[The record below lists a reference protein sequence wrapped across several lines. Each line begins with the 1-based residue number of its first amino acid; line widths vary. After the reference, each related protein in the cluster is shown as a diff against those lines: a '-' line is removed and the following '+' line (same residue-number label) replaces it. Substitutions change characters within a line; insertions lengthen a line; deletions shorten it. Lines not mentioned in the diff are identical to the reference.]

1 MDKDG
6 IPISMG
12 IFSGNMNEQ
21 KTVSDVETKMIKS
34 LKKKEF
40 IYCGDAGLGSASIRA
55 FNDMGGRA
63 FIVTQSIKKLNE
75 EFQNELLKDEG
86 FKLLSNDKAITLNEL
101 KSFDKFKE
109 ENINLYEDKAYKSII
124 VDSNIDLGLL
134 EEKKQKN
141 GKTKLIKS
149 KAALKQKIIITYS
162 RKMAEYQK
170 HIRNKQ
176 IERAKALIK
185 KGVDDIRKGPND
197 ISRFIMK
204 ENQNKDVYIL
214 NEEKIAQE
222 EKFDGFYALATNL
235 LEDKEKDII
244 NINSERYKIE
254 DCFRVLKTNFDAR
267 PVYHRLDNRITAHFM
282 ICYTALLIYRLLEK
296 KLKEKEYKFTITEIL
311 ESLKN
316 INVFN
321 DEDKYKPIYDQGQF
335 LDAMNDITQIDL
347 DSTYFKQIYFKK
359 ILKKIS

>member
-1 MDKDG
+1 
-6 IPISMG
+6 
-12 IFSGNMNEQ
+12 
-21 KTVSDVETKMIKS
+21 
-34 LKKKEF
+34 
-40 IYCGDAGLGSASIRA
+40 
-55 FNDMGGRA
+55 
-63 FIVTQSIKKLNE
+63 
-75 EFQNELLKDEG
+75 
-86 FKLLSNDKAITLNEL
+86 
-101 KSFDKFKE
+101 
-109 ENINLYEDKAYKSII
+109 
-124 VDSNIDLGLL
+124 
-134 EEKKQKN
+134 
-141 GKTKLIKS
+141 
-149 KAALKQKIIITYS
+149 
-162 RKMAEYQK
+162 MAEYQK

-176 IERAKALIK
+176 IERAKVLIK

-296 KLKEKEYKFTITEIL
+296 LLKNKKYFFTINQILDTLKVMNITNRDNLYYEATYTSSTVLTALNEVFNLELDRKNYLPTTLTKKLKNF
-311 ESLKN
+311 
-316 INVFN
+316 
-321 DEDKYKPIYDQGQF
+321 
-335 LDAMNDITQIDL
+335 
-347 DSTYFKQIYFKK
+347 
-359 ILKKIS
+359 

>member
-1 MDKDG
+1 
-6 IPISMG
+6 
-12 IFSGNMNEQ
+12 
-21 KTVSDVETKMIKS
+21 
-34 LKKKEF
+34 
-40 IYCGDAGLGSASIRA
+40 
-55 FNDMGGRA
+55 
-63 FIVTQSIKKLNE
+63 
-75 EFQNELLKDEG
+75 
-86 FKLLSNDKAITLNEL
+86 
-101 KSFDKFKE
+101 
-109 ENINLYEDKAYKSII
+109 
-124 VDSNIDLGLL
+124 
-134 EEKKQKN
+134 
-141 GKTKLIKS
+141 
-149 KAALKQKIIITYS
+149 
-162 RKMAEYQK
+162 MAEYQK

-267 PVYHRLDNRITAHFM
+267 PVYHRLDNRITANFM

-296 KLKEKEYKFTITEIL
+296 LLKNKKYFFTINQIL
-311 ESLKN
+311 DTLKVMN
-316 INVFN
+316 ITNRDNLYYEATYTSSTVLTALNEVFN
-321 DEDKYKPIYDQGQF
+321 LE
-335 LDAMNDITQIDL
+335 LDRKNYLPTTL
-347 DSTYFKQIYFKK
+347 T
-359 ILKKIS
+359 KKISK

>member
-1 MDKDG
+1 
-6 IPISMG
+6 
-12 IFSGNMNEQ
+12 
-21 KTVSDVETKMIKS
+21 
-34 LKKKEF
+34 
-40 IYCGDAGLGSASIRA
+40 
-55 FNDMGGRA
+55 
-63 FIVTQSIKKLNE
+63 
-75 EFQNELLKDEG
+75 
-86 FKLLSNDKAITLNEL
+86 
-101 KSFDKFKE
+101 
-109 ENINLYEDKAYKSII
+109 
-124 VDSNIDLGLL
+124 
-134 EEKKQKN
+134 
-141 GKTKLIKS
+141 
-149 KAALKQKIIITYS
+149 
-162 RKMAEYQK
+162 MAEYQK

-267 PVYHRLDNRITAHFM
+267 PVYHRLDNRITANFM

-296 KLKEKEYKFTITEIL
+296 LLKNKKYFFTINQILDTLKVMNITNRDNLYYEATYTSSTVLTALNEVFNLELDRKNYLPTTLTKKLKNF
-311 ESLKN
+311 
-316 INVFN
+316 
-321 DEDKYKPIYDQGQF
+321 
-335 LDAMNDITQIDL
+335 
-347 DSTYFKQIYFKK
+347 
-359 ILKKIS
+359 